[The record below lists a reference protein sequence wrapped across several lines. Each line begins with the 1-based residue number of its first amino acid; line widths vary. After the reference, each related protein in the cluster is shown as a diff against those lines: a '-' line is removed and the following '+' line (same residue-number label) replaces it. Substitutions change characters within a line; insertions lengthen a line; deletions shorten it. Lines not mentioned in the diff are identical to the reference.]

1 MRSLAVFLLLATPLG
16 AQSQSIAPA
25 PSRLFATPS
34 VEPTGTA
41 DSAGAVRPT
50 PKGAI
55 VGFLVG
61 AGLGWAIL
69 GSNGGC
75 ETGDLAGGGG
85 GECGQRETMPRVLG
99 AVIGAFAGVIIGS
112 IIAGPDTPKPE

>member
-1 MRSLAVFLLLATPLG
+1 MRYLAALLLLATPLG
-16 AQSQSIAPA
+16 AQAQSIAPM
-25 PSRLFATPS
+25 PSRLFAATA

-69 GSNGGC
+69 GSTGGC
-75 ETGDLAGGGG
+75 ETVDLAGGGG
-85 GECGQRETMPRVLG
+85 GGCGQRETMPRVVG

-112 IIAGPDTPKPE
+112 IIAGPATPREL